1 MWIPLANCGNRS
13 VWVSEESSA
22 ATPQRPIK
30 KPAPTITGAGVPS

>member
-13 VWVSEESSA
+13 VWVSEELL
-22 ATPQRPIK
+22 ATKPQRSIK